1 MTESKTRE
9 TGRHGA
15 KKVED
20 DGRVLLVGVP
30 NCGKSALFCSLT
42 GGHARVGNWA
52 GVTVEKKEGRIRGTH
67 LTLVDTPGICGLTP
81 TRDEEQVTTRAL
93 AERGYR
99 LVLQVVD
106 GQAPERSFRL
116 TRELLASG
124 VPLMLAVSR
133 ADLYEAR
140 GTKLNCDGVS
150 RALGIPVY
158 PVSGRDGRGVHALRE
173 GISSAVKSENRA
185 EESLGVSPYLTA
197 PLREILKEKQPARA
211 DTPARLS
218 TILTG
223 GMRHTYS
230 LGLDRILLAS
240 RWGYLFAFGILAAL
254 LVLTSLAFSL
264 FARLWEPLTAWVCA
278 GLTALLTRLGT
289 GEFLAGFLS
298 LGVARSVL
306 TALSF
311 LVPLWCFYLM
321 TAALEDWGYLARI
334 SFLFDRAL
342 ARVGLAGGAVLP
354 LILSFGCGVTG
365 ISACRTLT
373 GREKRACGGFCTYF
387 PCHAK
392 LPVIACVVGYCGFGA
407 WGTLV
412 LFLVPCLIGLVAV
425 VICACGGQTYP
436 LPEEIPPLAAPSPRV
451 VFRSAFWRAR
461 EFVLRAG
468 GIIALSGALIW
479 LLSHLGGGFRPASV
493 GESYLAEIGRVLSP
507 VFAPLGF
514 ASPAAIAAT
523 LTGLIAKENAVITLS
538 LLGGTSVL
546 GTPAQAI
553 SFCLF
558 QLLSPPCVAAMAQM
572 RRTLGRRFLLFLV
585 AQLLIAFFVCSL
597 CYRLLGG

>member
-1 MTESKTRE
+1 MTESKTGE
-9 TGRHGA
+9 TGRRGA

-42 GGHARVGNWA
+42 GGHARIGNWA

-93 AERGYR
+93 AERRYR

-133 ADLYEAR
+133 ADLYETR
-140 GTKLNCDGVS
+140 GAKLNCNGVS
-150 RALGIPVY
+150 RTLGVPVY
-158 PVSGRDGRGVHALRE
+158 PVSGRDGRGVGALRE
-173 GISSAVKSENRA
+173 AISSAVKSGNHA

-197 PLREILKEKQPARA
+197 PLRVAPKEKQPARVE
-211 DTPARLS
+211 TPARLS
-218 TILTG
+218 MILTG

-230 LGLDRILLAS
+230 LGFDRILLAS

-264 FARLWEPLTAWVCA
+264 FAWLWEPLTAWVCE
-278 GLTALLTRLGT
+278 GLTSFMTRLGA
-289 GEFLAGFLS
+289 GEFLTGFLCD
-298 LGVARSVL
+298 GMVRSVF

-321 TAALEDWGYLARI
+321 TALLEDWGYLARI

-365 ISACRTLT
+365 ISACRTLA

-407 WGTLV
+407 WGTLI
-412 LFLVPCLIGLVAV
+412 LFLAPCLIGLVAV
-425 VICACGGQTYP
+425 VICSCGGETYP
-436 LPEEIPPLAAPSPRV
+436 LPEEIPPLAAPSSRV

-493 GESYLAEIGRVLSP
+493 GESYLADIGRVLSP

-523 LTGLIAKENAVITLS
+523 LTGLIAKENAVISLT

-572 RRTLGRRFLLFLV
+572 RRTLSRRFLLFLA

-597 CYRLLGG
+597 CFRLLGG